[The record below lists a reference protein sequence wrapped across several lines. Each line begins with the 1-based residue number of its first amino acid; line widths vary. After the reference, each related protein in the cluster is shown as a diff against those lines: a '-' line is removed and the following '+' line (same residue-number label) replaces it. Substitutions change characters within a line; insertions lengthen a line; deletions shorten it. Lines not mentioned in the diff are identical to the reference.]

1 MSSRYMKCH
10 CVWGEGS
17 IFCIGVL
24 AMVFSPKTGLHFHNA
39 PLSMQ
44 GLLWYT
50 WCLDFL
56 VNQETNSYDPSAVL
70 ELTSTVSSFGQL
82 QISATLV
89 LVFFRR
95 IIGLHS
101 LYLFQLS
108 VPVSPFCFWNGCR
121 LFIPW

>member
-17 IFCIGVL
+17 MFCIGVL
-24 AMVFSPKTGLHFHNA
+24 AMVFCPKTGLRFHNP

-44 GLLWYT
+44 GLHWYT
-50 WCLDFL
+50 WFLDFL
-56 VNQETNSYDPSAVL
+56 VNQGTNSYDLSAVL

-89 LVFFRR
+89 LVCFRR
-95 IIGLHS
+95 IIHS
-101 LYLFQLS
+101 LYLFQLL

-121 LFIPW
+121 LLIPL